1 MSKKY
6 KGKLCVYCQERPSI
20 KQGDHVFSRE
30 LFLVSERENPIKVP
44 ACDKCNNEK
53 SRIEHYLTSLLP
65 FGGMHSHAKEHLSTL
80 VPSRLEKNQ
89 KLKRELS
96 AGMEYILSTDE
107 NGISTHNLTVPF
119 DGAQYT
125 ALFEYIA
132 RALSWYHWNSYITNE
147 SVVYSTALTKT
158 GEELFEKYFFSLNA
172 KNKTDNE
179 IGNKTIMYKGSQ
191 GMDND
196 QITVWRFEIFNGL
209 IVSDNNEDNGFHK
222 SSSIGSISGP
232 PRLVNPFIELF
243 EK

>member
-20 KQGDHVFSRE
+20 TQGDHVFSRE
-30 LFLVSERENPIKVP
+30 LFLVSERDNPIKVP

-80 VPSRLEKNQ
+80 VPSRLEKNL
-89 KLKRELS
+89 KIKRELS
-96 AGMEYILSTDE
+96 EGMEYIWSTDE
-107 NGISTHNLTVPF
+107 NGNPVRNLTVPF
-119 DGAQYT
+119 DGELYI
-125 ALFEYIA
+125 ALFEYIV
-132 RALSWYHWNSYITNE
+132 RALSWYHWDSYITNK
-147 SVVYSTALTKT
+147 SLVYSTALTKNC
-158 GEELFEKYFFSLNA
+158 EELFEKHFWSLNA
-172 KNKTDNE
+172 KNKADNK
-179 IGNKTIMYKGSQ
+179 IGDKTIIYKGSQ

-209 IVSDNNEDNGFHK
+209 VVSDSKGNGFNK
-222 SSSIGSISGP
+222 SSCIGSISGP
-232 PRLVNPFIELF
+232 PQLVNPLIELL